1 MTNAA
6 PLSVPALS
14 AGSLAAHGR
23 AHSSS
28 GCDKCFVWRHFNIWL
43 SWDPSAENILLLTQR
58 LCSAIGPVIHPKSPL
73 VRWHPLLVASYLQSR
88 RIVPRAYYATDRAL
102 QPGFENKHQPENS
115 IIFIHITPKD
125 SLLSWPSLWVEN
137 SFSAECLGIKW
148 VTIAKEDRLHVLFTS
163 TFCERLL
170 LHTPSSSEDG
180 HL

>member
-1 MTNAA
+1 MAVT
-6 PLSVPALS
+6 SALCEGILTYGWAETLF
-14 AGSLAAHGR
+14 AG
-23 AHSSS
+23 
-28 GCDKCFVWRHFNIWL
+28 
-43 SWDPSAENILLLTQR
+43 NILLLAQH
-58 LCSAIGPVIHPKSPL
+58 LHCAIGHVSHPASLL
-73 VRWHPLLVASYLQSR
+73 VRWHPLLIASYLQSR
-88 RIVPRAYYATDRAL
+88 RIVPRAHYATDRVL
-102 QPGFENKHQPENS
+102 QRGFESERQPEHS

-125 SLLSWPSLWVEN
+125 GLLLWTSLWVGN